1 MQDLTKV
8 KPLDKDKVRPFDTV
22 TIEFYGSAYHK
33 DGATDDVHPLLAEKL
48 IKAGKAYALGTYKG
62 PKKAKEDKE

>member
-22 TIEFYGSAYHK
+22 TVEFYGSKYHK
-33 DGATDDVHPLLAEKL
+33 DGATDEVHPLLAEKL
-48 IKAGKAYALGTYKG
+48 IESGKAFKPGTYKG
-62 PKKAKEDKE
+62 AKKEKAEKE